1 MFVRKTMFVI
11 RNDKVLLQMK
21 FVILAKITFKYVNF
35 CKEKIVFHKLIY
47 SKTSGL
53 FSVFSFI
60 YKKKCKGSVD

>member
-1 MFVRKTMFVI
+1 MFVRKTIFVI

-21 FVILAKITFKYVNF
+21 FVILAKITFNYVNF

-53 FSVFSFI
+53 FSIFLSFT
-60 YKKKCKGSVD
+60 KRNARGM